1 MSRIL
6 DGSGFLPLFYI
17 KNWIWVR
24 SSQYHRPIS
33 LTMVWRELLWL
44 GTGTMAIC
52 YRIYLPSLPTDR
64 KYPWLIFPCSYF
76 LFTILLFCVSCSN
89 LITPWGLWRKTTNLC
104 GGEATIGILL
114 LCKPH
119 DGAHWQSQILRGW
132 GWLGS
137 EASQDHIGIHLYFSR
152 GSLGF
157 VQMVFRFPGFLGS
170 FPVDRVVLG
179 LKIEK

>member
-1 MSRIL
+1 
-6 DGSGFLPLFYI
+6 
-17 KNWIWVR
+17 
-24 SSQYHRPIS
+24 
-33 LTMVWRELLWL
+33 MVWRELLWL

-137 EASQDHIGIHLYFSR
+137 EASQDHIGIHFYFSR